1 MSNWTISKVYLYM
14 VALITFSVLL
24 FNFITL
30 ARAIPDYFFPSP
42 GWVMDYA
49 SARNELFFREHGY
62 WPDPQDQEHQEKLA
76 ALTPEDVEDFRNER
90 QAEVVQQNR
99 YMHLNNIIRHAFS
112 FIILLPLHIYF
123 FRLARRS

>member
-1 MSNWTISKVYLYM
+1 MSNWTISKVYLYI

-49 SARNELFFREHGY
+49 SARNELFFREYGY
-62 WPDPQDQEHQEKLA
+62 WHDSQDPEHLDKLA
-76 ALTPEDVEDFRNER
+76 AFTAEEIEEFRNER
-90 QAEVVQQNR
+90 QAEVVEQNR
-99 YMHLNNIIRHAFS
+99 YIHLNNIIRHAFS
-112 FIILLPLHIYF
+112 FIVLLPLHIYF
-123 FRLARRS
+123 FKQARRS